1 MNTSAMHAIKIAASL
16 DPASIQ
22 ELARAYCGPGPTG
35 AGVLIDLPGQRAII
49 LRPSGPAS
57 EPVVARLAA
66 IGLLDGDILT
76 QSGRRALQI
85 LVAAML
91 IDGATP

>member
-1 MNTSAMHAIKIAASL
+1 MTPTAMHAIKLAASL

-22 ELARAYCGPGPTG
+22 ELARAYCGQGP
-35 AGVLIDLPGQRAII
+35 AYDWVQIDVFGKRAII
-49 LRPSGPAS
+49 LRPPGPAV
-57 EPVVARLAA
+57 EPVADRLIAM
-66 IGLLDGDILT
+66 GLLDGGGLT
-76 QSGRRALQI
+76 QSGRRTLQI